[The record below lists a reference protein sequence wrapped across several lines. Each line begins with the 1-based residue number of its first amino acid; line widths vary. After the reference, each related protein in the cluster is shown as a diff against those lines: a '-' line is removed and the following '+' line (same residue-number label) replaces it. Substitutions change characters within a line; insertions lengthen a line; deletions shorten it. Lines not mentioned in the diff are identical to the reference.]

1 MITRGRFISSDGRK
15 TGETSRHG
23 RITVDAHPPSAT
35 PTAFR
40 VACDRSTMA
49 SDTTSRSDTFDI
61 GGDLTVNRLGFGAM
75 RITGEDIIGRPDDEV
90 DAKAVLQRA
99 VELGVDFV
107 DTADSYGPGVSER
120 LIGEALGDPDD
131 VVVASKAGLL
141 RNREGEWLPHG
152 DPDFLRNQVLCS
164 LDRLGTDTIDLYQF
178 HRPDPDTDFEE
189 SVHAFAEMK
198 DAGQIAH
205 VGLSNVTVEQLE
217 TAMEIV
223 DVATVQNRYNVGHR
237 DDEDVQ
243 QACEGNDVGFIPW
256 GPMYAIDGD
265 ETPGALD
272 DVADRHDATARQVAL
287 AWLLNH
293 SDVTLP
299 IPGTSSVDHLESNLA
314 AAELS
319 LTDEDMT
326 ALNEIDS
333 Q

>member
-1 MITRGRFISSDGRK
+1 M
-15 TGETSRHG
+15 
-23 RITVDAHPPSAT
+23 
-35 PTAFR
+35 PT
-40 VACDRSTMA
+40 DST
-49 SDTTSRSDTFDI
+49 DERDTFDI
-61 GGDLTVNRLGFGAM
+61 GGELTVNRLGFGAM
-75 RITGEDIIGRPDDEV
+75 RVTGEDIIGRPADE
-90 DAKAVLQRA
+90 DEARGVLERA

-141 RNREGEWLPHG
+141 RNRDGDWLPHG

-178 HRPDPDTDFEE
+178 HRPDPDTDFEA

-237 DDEDVQ
+237 DDEDVLR
-243 QACEGNDVGFIPW
+243 ACERHDVGFIPW
-256 GPMYAIDGD
+256 GPMYAVEDG
-265 ETPGALD
+265 ESAAVLEE
-272 DVADRHDATARQVAL
+272 VAGRRDATPQQVAL
-287 AWLLNH
+287 AWLLDH

-299 IPGTSSVDHLESNLA
+299 IPGTSSVDHLESNVA

-319 LTDEDMT
+319 LTDEDLA
-326 ALNEIDS
+326 ALDGVDP
-333 Q
+333 QA

>member
-1 MITRGRFISSDGRK
+1 M
-15 TGETSRHG
+15 
-23 RITVDAHPPSAT
+23 
-35 PTAFR
+35 PT
-40 VACDRSTMA
+40 DST
-49 SDTTSRSDTFDI
+49 DERDTFDI
-61 GGDLTVNRLGFGAM
+61 GGKLTVNRLGFGAM
-75 RITGEDIIGRPDDEV
+75 RVTGEDIIGRPADE
-90 DAKAVLQRA
+90 DEARGVLERA

-141 RNREGEWLPHG
+141 RNRDGEWLPHG

-178 HRPDPDTDFEE
+178 HRPDPDTDFEA

-237 DDEDVQ
+237 DDEDVLR
-243 QACEGNDVGFIPW
+243 ACERHDVGFIPW
-256 GPMYAIDGD
+256 GPMYAVEEG
-265 ETPGALD
+265 ESAAVLEK
-272 DVADRHDATARQVAL
+272 VAGRRDATPQQVAL
-287 AWLLNH
+287 AWLLDH

-299 IPGTSSVDHLESNLA
+299 IPGTSSVDHLESNVA

-319 LTDEDMT
+319 LTDEDLA
-326 ALNEIDS
+326 ALDGVDP
-333 Q
+333 QA